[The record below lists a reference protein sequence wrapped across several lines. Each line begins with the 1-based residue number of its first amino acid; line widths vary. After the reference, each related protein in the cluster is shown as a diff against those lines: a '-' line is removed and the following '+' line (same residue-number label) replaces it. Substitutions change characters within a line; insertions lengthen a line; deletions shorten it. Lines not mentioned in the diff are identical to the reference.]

1 MNILFV
7 CTGNT
12 CRSPMAE
19 GLFKD
24 MLKKNKIDNID
35 VSSAGLS
42 VFPGEGANEKAVR
55 ALEEK
60 GIDIGKH
67 RARQLPEK
75 LDKADLIL
83 TMTLSHKEAI
93 ENYFRHRTGE
103 RTPRLFT
110 LKEFAAKLRGEK
122 IKDIDIDDPFGR
134 NYSFYKKSRDEIE
147 KELYKI
153 LNNLDKLE
161 EV

>member
-19 GLFKD
+19 GIFKD

-42 VFPGEGANEKAVR
+42 AFPGEGANEKAVKV
-55 ALEEK
+55 LGEK
-60 GIDIGKH
+60 GIDIGMH
-67 RARQLPEK
+67 RASQLSEEI
-75 LDKADLIL
+75 DKADLIL

-93 ENYFRHRTGE
+93 ENYFKYRTGE
-103 RTPRLFT
+103 RAPYLFT
-110 LKEFAAKLRGEK
+110 LKEFAAKLSGEK
-122 IKDIDIDDPFGR
+122 LKDTDIEDPFGR
-134 NYSFYKKSRDEIE
+134 KYSFYKKSRDEIE
-147 KELYKI
+147 KELQKI